1 MPQPPREAEYFP
13 SAEAFRGWLERHH
26 ADRDELWVGFHRVAT
41 GQPSLTWRE
50 AVDEALCFGWIDGVR
65 KRVDDTRHV
74 IRFTPRRP
82 RSIWSAVNIA
92 RVEALE
98 AEGRMRDP
106 GRAAF
111 ARRDDDRSRIYSHE
125 RADAR
130 LDAAMERRF
139 QDDAAAWAFWNAQPP
154 GYRRTLSWWVIS
166 AKRPETRSKRLDELI
181 RESGAGRRVGQFERP
196 SRAPSG
202 ESEG

>member
-1 MPQPPREAEYFP
+1 MTAASDAAEYFP
-13 SAEAFRGWLERHH
+13 SPEAFRAWLEEHH
-26 ADRDELWVGFHRVAT
+26 AERDELWVGFHRVAT
-41 GQPSLTWRE
+41 GAPSLTWRE
-50 AVDEALCFGWIDGVR
+50 AVDEALCYGWIDGIR
-65 KRVDDTRHV
+65 KRVDETRHV

-98 AEGRMRDP
+98 AEGRMREP

-111 ARRDDDRSRIYSHE
+111 ARRDDERSRIYSHE

-130 LDAAMERRF
+130 LDDAMERRF
-139 QDDAAAWAFWNAQPP
+139 RDDRAAWAFWIAQPP

-166 AKRPETRSKRLDELI
+166 AKRPETRAKRLEQLI
-181 RESGAGRRVGQFERP
+181 EESAAGKRVGQFERP
-196 SRAPSG
+196 GRS
-202 ESEG
+202 

>member
-1 MPQPPREAEYFP
+1 MPDPTPSDARYFP
-13 SAEAFRGWLERHH
+13 SPAAFRAWLERHH
-26 ADRDELWVGFHRVAT
+26 ADHDELWVGFHRVST

-65 KRVDDTRHV
+65 KRVDETRHV
-74 IRFTPRRP
+74 IRFTPRRA

-111 ARRDDDRSRIYSHE
+111 ARRDDERSRIYSYE
-125 RADAR
+125 RADAH
-130 LDAAMERRF
+130 LDKAMERRF
-139 QDDAAAWAFWNAQPP
+139 REVPEAWTFWSEQPP

-166 AKRPETRSKRLDELI
+166 AQRPETRTKRLEELI
-181 RESGAGRRVGQFERP
+181 DASAAGRRVGQFERP
-196 SRAPSG
+196 PSRSR
-202 ESEG
+202 EG

>member
-1 MPQPPREAEYFP
+1 MTAADDAEYFP
-13 SAEAFRGWLERHH
+13 SPETFRAWLERHH
-26 ADRDELWVGFHRVAT
+26 AEREELWVGFHRVST
-41 GQPSLTWRE
+41 GRPSLTWRE

-65 KRVDDTRHV
+65 KRVDETRHV

-98 AEGRMRDP
+98 AEGRMRDA

-111 ARRDDDRSRIYSHE
+111 ARRDDARSRIYSHE
-125 RADAR
+125 RAEAR
-130 LDAAMERRF
+130 LDATMERRF
-139 QDDAAAWAFWNAQPP
+139 RQDAAAWAFWTAQPP

-166 AKRPETRSKRLDELI
+166 AKRPETQAKRLEALI
-181 RESGAGRRVGQFERP
+181 RRSAAGQRVSQFERP
-196 SRAPSG
+196 GRQAAGS
-202 ESEG
+202 

>member
-1 MPQPPREAEYFP
+1 MTAAPDVEYFP
-13 SAEAFRGWLERHH
+13 SPEAFRSWLERHH
-26 ADRDELWVGFHRVAT
+26 ADRDEVWVGFHRVST
-41 GQPSLTWRE
+41 GLPTLTWRE
-50 AVDEALCFGWIDGVR
+50 AVDEALCFGWIDGIR
-65 KRVDDTRHV
+65 KRVDETRHV

-111 ARRDDDRSRIYSHE
+111 ARRDDDRSRVYSHE
-125 RADAR
+125 RADAH
-130 LDAAMERRF
+130 LDDAMERRF
-139 QDDAAAWAFWNAQPP
+139 REDDAAWAFWTAQPP

-166 AKRPETRSKRLDELI
+166 AKRPETRAKRLEELV
-181 RESGAGRRVGQFERP
+181 RESAAGRRVGQFERP
-196 SRAPSG
+196 TRPTPPSRD
-202 ESEG
+202 